1 MNKKELEKATDL
13 LELGQKIYRRSA
25 KREDQK
31 RLQAYARH
39 VSFLASLSIGKLEK
53 QTAILE
59 AIAKFQQELKSLQKS
74 AIELEKVVAEN
85 IRPKYRYLQQPI
97 DDMVQFFEENKHL
110 NNFYWYE
117 GYDSE

>member
-1 MNKKELEKATDL
+1 MNRKELEKATDL
-13 LELGQKIYRRSA
+13 LMLGQKICRRAA

-39 VSFLASLSIGKLEK
+39 VSYLAGISIANLEK

-59 AIAKFQQELKSLQKS
+59 AISKFQQELKLLQKS
-74 AIELEKVVAEN
+74 AAELEKVVAEN

-97 DDMVQFFEENKHL
+97 DDMVRFFEENKHL

-117 GYDSE
+117 GSDSV